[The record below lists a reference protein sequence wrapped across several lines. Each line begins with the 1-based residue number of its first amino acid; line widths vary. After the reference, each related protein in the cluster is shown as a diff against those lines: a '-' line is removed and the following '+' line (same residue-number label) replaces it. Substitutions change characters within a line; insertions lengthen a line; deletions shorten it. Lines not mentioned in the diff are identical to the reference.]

1 MNQAE
6 NTAILSMGSLVI
18 AFPQSDIVSVD
29 VVADAKP
36 GLSENLLTA
45 ASLHKQGEQWPV
57 YALSDEL
64 KPQNHISDTCRF
76 FACIKKDNMQYA
88 LACDA
93 IELVKIK
100 SDTPQQDLPYIM
112 QANQSPIT
120 RLLNI
125 NNKVTLQA
133 NAESINHY
141 LESLGVNNAEPK

>member
-18 AFPQSDIVSVD
+18 AVPQTDIVSVD
-29 VVADAKP
+29 VAADAKP

-57 YALSDEL
+57 YAFSDEL
-64 KPQNHISDTCRF
+64 KPQSQLSNTCRF
-76 FACIKKDNMQYA
+76 FACIQKDNMQYA

-93 IELVKIK
+93 IELVKINNE
-100 SDTPQQDLPYIM
+100 TPQQALPYIM
-112 QANQSPIT
+112 QANNSPIT
-120 RLLNI
+120 CLLSI

-133 NAESINHY
+133 NAESLNHY
-141 LESLGVNNAEPK
+141 LESLGANNAESK